1 MIVRNRRRRQL
12 VQKENAVSRLRSRG
26 GGFTLVELLVVIAII
41 GVLVALLLPAVQA
54 AREAARRSQCTNNL
68 RQVGLGVHNFESA
81 MKELPSNRFT
91 GNYQY
96 VGDTTWGAATGAN
109 SKAWSWMASILPFIE
124 QQAVY
129 TQGNIPDSLF
139 SNSSAVEAVILAFI
153 CPTDTL
159 QSVNPIAR
167 YNGPY
172 IARGAKAPNFAAG
185 LTNYKGVLG
194 SNFCGGVNPNNGPNN
209 SCEPWATGDGVM
221 PALGWASPLKFSSVV
236 DGTSNTMM
244 AGEQAWEESRVCALP
259 ACYGMGYAWAH
270 TIEATA
276 TAGLPLNY
284 AVPGGTLPVLAA
296 SLQPWEI
303 YNGFNSQH
311 PSGGNFLYVDGS
323 VHFIDQS
330 IKDGAYRALA
340 TIDDPAGALQ

>member
-1 MIVRNRRRRQL
+1 MRQRTC
-12 VQKENAVSRLRSRG
+12 KN
-26 GGFTLVELLVVIAII
+26 GFTLVELLVVIAII

-54 AREAARRSQCTNNL
+54 AREAARRSQCVNNL
-68 RQVGLGVHNFESA
+68 KQLGLGVHNYESA
-81 MKELPSNRFT
+81 MKELPYNRFS
-91 GNYQY
+91 GNYQFIN
-96 VGDTTWGAATGAN
+96 DSTWGDPEGKG
-109 SKAWSWMASILPFIE
+109 SKAWSWLASILPYIE
-124 QQAVY
+124 QQAIY
-129 TQGNIPDSLF
+129 NDGQIPKANFGTST
-139 SNSSAVEAVILAFI
+139 AVQATIPAFF
-153 CPTDTL
+153 CPTDEMKTV
-159 QSVNPIAR
+159 SPVFR
-167 YNGPY
+167 YQGPY
-172 IARGAKAPNFAAG
+172 MSSVGIAPNFYVG

-244 AGEQAWEESRVCALP
+244 SGEQAWEESRVCKRP
-259 ACYGMGYAWAH
+259 ACYGMGFSWAH

-276 TAGLPLNY
+276 TAGIPLNY
-284 AVPGGTLPVLAA
+284 AVPGGPLPVLAA

-330 IKDGAYRALA
+330 ISDAAYRALA
-340 TIDDPAGALQ
+340 TIDDPAGALH

>member
-1 MIVRNRRRRQL
+1 M
-12 VQKENAVSRLRSRG
+12 LRSRVKTS
-26 GGFTLVELLVVIAII
+26 GFTLVELLVVIAII

-54 AREAARRSQCTNNL
+54 AREAARRSQCVNNL
-68 RQVGLGVHNFESA
+68 KQLGLGVHNYESA
-81 MKELPSNRFT
+81 HKELPYNRFT

-96 VGDTTWGAATGAN
+96 VNDTTWGAATGTN
-109 SKAWSWMASILPFIE
+109 SKAWSWLASILPYIE
-124 QQAVY
+124 QQAIY
-129 TQGNIPDSLF
+129 AQGDVPKAMF
-139 SNSSAVEAVILAFI
+139 TNSSAVRAVIPAFS
-153 CPTDTL
+153 CPSDTL
-159 QSVNPIAR
+159 QAVNPIQR

-172 IARGAKAPNFAAG
+172 IARGAMGPDFSAG

-194 SNFCGGVNPNNGPNN
+194 SNFCGGVNPNNGMNN
-209 SCEPWATGDGVM
+209 NCDPWQAGDGVM
-221 PALGWASPLKFSSVV
+221 PAFGWADPLKFSRVV

-244 AGEQAWEESRVCALP
+244 SGEQAWEEGRVCGLP

-284 AVPGGTLPVLAA
+284 AVPGAPLPVLAS

-323 VHFIDQS
+323 VHFVDLS
-330 IKDGAYRALA
+330 ITDGAYRALA
-340 TIDDPAGALQ
+340 TIDDPAGAIQ